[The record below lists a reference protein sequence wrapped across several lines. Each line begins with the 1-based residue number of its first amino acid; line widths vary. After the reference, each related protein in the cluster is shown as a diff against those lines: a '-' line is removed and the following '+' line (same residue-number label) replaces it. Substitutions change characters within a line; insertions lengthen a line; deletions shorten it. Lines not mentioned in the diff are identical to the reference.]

1 MINAVNA
8 KYFELRDSILEFQ
21 MKPKNK
27 KHLDPVQAQARREQ
41 VLTAAADC
49 FRRKGYHGAGM
60 AEIAKTAGMS
70 AGHIYNY
77 FESKEA
83 IIESIIE
90 QDMEEM
96 FSIFQEFEDQPG
108 DILTVLLDG
117 LHHGVQR
124 HMDTG
129 ACVVD
134 LDMMAEAS
142 RNKKVAL
149 LLREADTQAR
159 NRMRDLLVSESSLI
173 KTHSEQELESRI
185 NVIFSVMAGLLLRK
199 MLFPELTEETVLI
212 ALRPAMKTL
221 LMPFDK

>member
-1 MINAVNA
+1 MS
-8 KYFELRDSILEFQ
+8 R
-21 MKPKNK
+21 K
-27 KHLDPVQAQARREQ
+27 KHADPALVAARRTQ

-77 FESKEA
+77 FDSKEA

-96 FSIFQEFEDQPG
+96 FSIFQEFEQQPG
-108 DILTVLLDG
+108 DLLTVLLG
-117 LHHGVQR
+117 RLHQSVQR

-134 LDMMAEAS
+134 LDMLAEAS
-142 RNKKVAL
+142 RNDKVASL
-149 LLREADTQAR
+149 LHEADSQAR
-159 NRMRDLLVSESSLI
+159 AKMRQLLTSDRSVL
-173 KTHSEQELESRI
+173 KTHSEQELDSRI
-185 NVIFSVMAGLLLRK
+185 NVIFSVMTGLFLRK
-199 MLFPELTEETVLI
+199 MLYPELTEETVLI
-212 ALRPAMKTL
+212 ALRPAIKTL
-221 LMPFDK
+221 LMPFETQHEAQ